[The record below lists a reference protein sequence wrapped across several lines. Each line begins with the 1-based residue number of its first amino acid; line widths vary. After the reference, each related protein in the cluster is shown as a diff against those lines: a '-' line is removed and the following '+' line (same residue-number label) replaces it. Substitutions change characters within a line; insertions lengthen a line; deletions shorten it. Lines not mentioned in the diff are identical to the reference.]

1 MADDIRF
8 AIVGT
13 GMGYGRA
20 RRVTETPGA
29 RLVAVCT
36 LDEERGRKAA
46 EEFGCAVVR
55 DLDELLRR
63 DDIDVVGI
71 MTPSGLHCEHAIR
84 AMKAGKH
91 VYTTKPMDIRVE
103 RCDEAIR
110 TARETG
116 RLLCVDFDSR
126 YVPDNHRIRQALR
139 SGAIG
144 PVLNADL
151 RMKWFRRQSYYDGGV
166 PAGWRSRLDTEG
178 GSAANQAV
186 HYLDLLLWWLGPVR
200 CVQGRIGTLGHSIE
214 TEDAAQA
221 LLTFENGTWGIIQ
234 TTTCSYP
241 ELGTA
246 IELTGQKGTLSW
258 KDNEVVRYEVEAGD
272 PMPLESF
279 PVDPELPRNIIEDV
293 VGVLT
298 RGRTPM
304 CTADDG
310 RASVALFDAVYRSAR
325 SGGVPVQP

>member
-1 MADDIRF
+1 MPDEIRF

-36 LDEERGRKAA
+36 LDEERGQKAA
-46 EEFGCAVVR
+46 AEFGCEFIR
-55 DLDELLRR
+55 DYERMLSRH
-63 DDIDVVGI
+63 DIDVVGI
-71 MTPSGLHCEHAIR
+71 MTPSGLHCQHAIR
-84 AMKAGKH
+84 ALQAGKH
-91 VYTTKPMDIRVE
+91 VYTTKPMDIRLE

-110 TARETG
+110 VAHETG

-126 YVPDNHRIRQALR
+126 YVADNHRIRQAVR

-144 PVLNADL
+144 SVLNADL
-151 RMKWFRRQSYYDGGV
+151 RMKWYRRQSYYDGGV
-166 PAGWRSRLDTEG
+166 PPGWRSRLETEG

-200 CVQGRIGTLGHSIE
+200 SVQARIGTLGHAIE

-221 LLTFENGTWGIIQ
+221 LITFESGAWGIIQ

-246 IELTGQKGTLSW
+246 LELTGRKGTLSW
-258 KDNEVVRYEVEAGD
+258 KDNEVLRYEAEDGD
-272 PMPLESF
+272 PPPLSGF
-279 PVDPELPRNIIEDV
+279 PVDPDLPQNIIEDV
-293 VGVLT
+293 VAVLT
-298 RGRTPM
+298 RGRNPM
-304 CTADDG
+304 CPPDEG
-310 RASVALFDAVYRSAR
+310 RASVALFDAIYRSAR
-325 SGGVPVQP
+325 TGEAVTLE

>member
-1 MADDIRF
+1 MSDEIGF

-20 RRVTETPGA
+20 RRVTETQGA

-36 LDEERGRKAA
+36 LDDDRGRKAA
-46 EEFGCAVVR
+46 EEFGCEFVR
-55 DLDELLRR
+55 DLDELLDR
-63 DDIDVVGI
+63 DDVDVVGI

-84 AMKAGKH
+84 ALRAGKH

-110 TARETG
+110 TAREMG

-126 YVPDNHRIRQALR
+126 YVADNHRIRQAIR

-144 PVLNADL
+144 PVINADL
-151 RMKWFRRQSYYDGGV
+151 RMKWYRKQSYYDGGV
-166 PAGWRSRLDTEG
+166 PAGWRSRLATEG

-200 CVQGRIGTLGHSIE
+200 SVQARIGTLGHDIE

-221 LLTFENGTWGIIQ
+221 LITFESGAWGVIQ

-246 IELTGQKGTLSW
+246 IELTGRTGTLSW
-258 KDNEVVRYEVEAGD
+258 KDNEVVRYEVENGEPPA
-272 PMPLESF
+272 LEGF

-298 RGRTPM
+298 RGRSPL
-304 CTADDG
+304 CPPAEG
-310 RASVALFDAVYRSAR
+310 RASVALFDAIYRSAR
-325 SGGVPVQP
+325 EGGAVTPL

>member
-1 MADDIRF
+1 MADEIRF
-8 AIVGT
+8 AIIGT

-29 RLVAVCT
+29 RLVAVCS

-46 EEFGCAVVR
+46 EEFGCEFIRNYEDVLARHDV
-55 DLDELLRR
+55 
-63 DDIDVVGI
+63 DVVGI
-71 MTPSGLHCEHAIR
+71 MTPSGLHCEHAIQ
-84 AMKAGKH
+84 ALQAGKH
-91 VYTTKPMDIRVE
+91 VYTTKPMDIRLE
-103 RCDEAIR
+103 QCDAAIAA
-110 TARETG
+110 AREAG

-151 RMKWFRRQSYYDGGV
+151 RMKWYRKQSYYDGGV
-166 PAGWRSRLDTEG
+166 PPGWRSRRATEG

-186 HYLDLLLWWLGPVR
+186 HYLDLLLWWLGPVES
-200 CVQGRIGTLGHSIE
+200 VQARIGTLGHAIE

-221 LLTFENGTWGIIQ
+221 LITFKSGAWGVIQ

-246 IELTGQKGTLSW
+246 IELTGRKGTLSW
-258 KDNEVVRYEVEAGD
+258 KDNEVVRYEIEDGE
-272 PMPLESF
+272 PPSLNSF
-279 PVDPELPRNIIEDV
+279 PVDHDLPKNIIEDV

-298 RGRTPM
+298 RGRKPM
-304 CTADDG
+304 CPPEEG
-310 RASVALFDAVYRSAR
+310 RASVALFDAIYRSAHTGER
-325 SGGVPVQP
+325 TTPE